1 MASDDQSNQSGSTK
15 KQLLDEIRKRAEQ
28 AEMSRLD
35 QEERNRP
42 GSEMSARLRQSTKS
56 PFPISA
62 AASQVAPNKA
72 ATQQKILVLRERL
85 LSAIERGKKEKAAEL
100 FLELSKADPDNPE
113 LSVLKKKLQVLEE
126 QKPPAPEQSVLPQ
139 APVRDAAAERA
150 DREVKRKHI
159 ADMMGAGDSY
169 YQQEKYDKAAQYVS
183 EVLKLDPT
191 HGGAIALR
199 DMVEK
204 AKVLAEQILRE
215 EEEGRAKERAAG
227 VSSAA
232 PPEPAAPTSGRPTD
246 FWGASLTGPAVISEY
261 DLIPQEKGPVGPPP
275 IPFSKR
281 FSDRISSFEV
291 PVKPLLTIAV
301 VAVLAVAAWYIYDT
315 IHNSL
320 APARYSLLILPAT
333 TPGDT
338 SLAVIADGCAEDLM
352 AGLAQVADMRVIAPI
367 TSFAFSASNAPAVQI
382 ARALG
387 ANDVL
392 SWSMKRVGEKV
403 LVQCALVDTAS
414 GGTQWSSNTQVSLRE
429 LPSLMLELMRGIAAS
444 MGTQLVVNDG
454 KALRVATTNSEAAFG
469 FYARGRAYLRTGDS
483 FAPEEAIAALKEA
496 IRLDPDFGDAYAAL
510 AWAHILAY
518 ETSIEMPPAHLAEAS
533 IALKKAMESG
543 LRSSEV
549 FRVNGLLEQ
558 YRGDYGKAIQKFEQ
572 AVNVSPSD
580 AEAQRRLALAY
591 AATGK
596 LDLAVKAGQ
605 RSVADDP
612 ANITAQT
619 LLGQIYQFRAV
630 HMVDNRDDY
639 RAALRAYEQGMRV
652 ARDKSEYSAGAY
664 ADVLVNLQQS
674 ERALDLMLDRVA
686 RVRESYVDL
695 YKLGRVQQSA
705 GRPSTEWRESFLRAR
720 EILTTHLGVQPDD
733 AVAEAYLALVHTR
746 LGAFKEAIAA
756 IDRAQKLA
764 PSDIEVLHLAARMY
778 ALQKDKAKAL
788 EFLHKALDRRFNISR
803 ILDLDYFNLYSE
815 PDFVTVLTRPSNGG

>member
-1 MASDDQSNQSGSTK
+1 
-15 KQLLDEIRKRAEQ
+15 
-28 AEMSRLD
+28 
-35 QEERNRP
+35 
-42 GSEMSARLRQSTKS
+42 
-56 PFPISA
+56 
-62 AASQVAPNKA
+62 
-72 ATQQKILVLRERL
+72 
-85 LSAIERGKKEKAAEL
+85 
-100 FLELSKADPDNPE
+100 
-113 LSVLKKKLQVLEE
+113 
-126 QKPPAPEQSVLPQ
+126 
-139 APVRDAAAERA
+139 
-150 DREVKRKHI
+150 
-159 ADMMGAGDSY
+159 
-169 YQQEKYDKAAQYVS
+169 
-183 EVLKLDPT
+183 
-191 HGGAIALR
+191 
-199 DMVEK
+199 
-204 AKVLAEQILRE
+204 
-215 EEEGRAKERAAG
+215 
-227 VSSAA
+227 
-232 PPEPAAPTSGRPTD
+232 
-246 FWGASLTGPAVISEY
+246 
-261 DLIPQEKGPVGPPP
+261 
-275 IPFSKR
+275 
-281 FSDRISSFEV
+281 
-291 PVKPLLTIAV
+291 
-301 VAVLAVAAWYIYDT
+301 
-315 IHNSL
+315 
-320 APARYSLLILPAT
+320 
-333 TPGDT
+333 
-338 SLAVIADGCAEDLM
+338 
-352 AGLAQVADMRVIAPI
+352 
-367 TSFAFSASNAPAVQI
+367 
-382 ARALG
+382 
-387 ANDVL
+387 
-392 SWSMKRVGEKV
+392 
-403 LVQCALVDTAS
+403 
-414 GGTQWSSNTQVSLRE
+414 
-429 LPSLMLELMRGIAAS
+429 
-444 MGTQLVVNDG
+444 
-454 KALRVATTNSEAAFG
+454 
-469 FYARGRAYLRTGDS
+469 
-483 FAPEEAIAALKEA
+483 
-496 IRLDPDFGDAYAAL
+496 
-510 AWAHILAY
+510 
-518 ETSIEMPPAHLAEAS
+518 
-533 IALKKAMESG
+533 MESG

-815 PDFVTVLTRPSNGG
+815 PDFVTVLTRSSNAG